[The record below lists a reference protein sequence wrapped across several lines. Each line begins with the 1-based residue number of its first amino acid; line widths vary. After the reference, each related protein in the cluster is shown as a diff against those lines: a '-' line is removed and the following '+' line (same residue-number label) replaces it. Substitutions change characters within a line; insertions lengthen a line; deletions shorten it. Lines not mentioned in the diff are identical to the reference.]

1 MPTLPVSN
9 DRSGKQGTEARY
21 TDSLIRYMSKG
32 ETDMDNASE
41 SS

>member
-9 DRSGKQGTEARY
+9 DRSGKQGTKARY
-21 TDSLIRYMSKG
+21 ADSLIRYMSKG
-32 ETDMDNASE
+32 EIDMGNASE